1 MTDGPMDVLKALHDT
16 APSEADSLEIE
27 AARLEKQAHEMRQRV
42 AKLRACHATLERF
55 G

>member
-1 MTDGPMDVLKALHDT
+1 MDVLKALHDA
-16 APSEADSLEIE
+16 APGEAD
-27 AARLEKQAHEMRQRV
+27 RLERQALEYEQLAHELRVRV